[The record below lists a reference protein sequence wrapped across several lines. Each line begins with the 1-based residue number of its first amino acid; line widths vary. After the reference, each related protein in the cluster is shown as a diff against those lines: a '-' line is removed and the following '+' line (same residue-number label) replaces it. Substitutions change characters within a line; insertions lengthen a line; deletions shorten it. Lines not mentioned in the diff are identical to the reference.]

1 MKALVLRKLTE
12 IYKNGI
18 KAHQAIDLEVDE
30 GDFFALLGPNG
41 AGKTTAIGIVTS
53 LVNKTSGVVEVFGHD
68 MDRELEVA
76 KSCIGLVPQEINFN
90 LFETLFTIVVNQA
103 GFYGI
108 PRPLARV
115 RAEKYLKQLQLW
127 ERRNSI
133 ARTLSGGMK
142 RRLMIARALMHEP
155 RLLILDEPTAGG
167 DIEIRRS
174 MWEFL
179 REINEQ
185 GTTTILTTHYLEE
198 AENLCRN
205 VAIIEGGNI
214 IERDS
219 MANVLRKLQTEVF
232 VFNLRESRDVAPSLS
247 GFTAVLSDPHTLEI
261 EMSKTQS
268 LNDIFAQLSAQG
280 IAVNSMRNKVNRL
293 EELFIR
299 LVDGSASA
307 GRLAAG
313 DVRTVAVSGS

>member
-1 MKALVLRKLTE
+1 MQALVLRQLTK

-18 KAHQAIDLEVDE
+18 KALKGIDLDVAE

-68 MDRELEVA
+68 IDRDLEAA
-76 KSCIGLVPQEINFN
+76 KSCIGIVPQEVNFN
-90 LFETLFTIVVNQA
+90 MFESVYTIVVNMA

-108 PRPLARV
+108 PRPLAKQ

-133 ARTLSGGMK
+133 ARSLSGGMK

-155 RLLILDEPTAGG
+155 QLLILDEPTAGV

-179 REINEQ
+179 RNINEQ
-185 GTTTILTTHYLEE
+185 GTTIILTTHYLEE

-205 VAIIEGGNI
+205 VAIIEGGRI

-219 MANVLRKLQTEVF
+219 MANVLRKLQTEIF
-232 VFNLRESRDVAPSLS
+232 VFNLSEPLAAAPQLQ
-247 GFTAVLSDPHTLEI
+247 GFQTRLPDEHTLEV
-261 EMSKTQS
+261 EVSKGQS
-268 LNDIFAQLSAQG
+268 LNDIFAQLTLLG
-280 IAVNSMRNKVNRL
+280 VGVNSMRNKVNRL

-299 LVDGSASA
+299 LVDVSARAALQGS
-307 GRLAAG
+307 
-313 DVRTVAVSGS
+313 

>member
-1 MKALVLRKLTE
+1 MQALVPPQHTKT
-12 IYKNGI
+12 YKNGN
-18 KAHQAIDLEVDE
+18 KALKGVDLEVDE

-53 LVNKTSGVVEVFGHD
+53 LVNKTGGVVEVFGHD
-68 MDRELEVA
+68 IDRELEAA
-76 KSCIGLVPQEINFN
+76 KSCIGIVPQEINFN
-90 LFETLFTIVVNQA
+90 LFETVFTIVVNMA

-108 PRPLARV
+108 PRTLARQ

-127 ERRNSI
+127 DRRNSI
-133 ARTLSGGMK
+133 ARSLSGGMK

-155 RLLILDEPTAGG
+155 KLLILDEPTAGV

-179 REINEQ
+179 RNINEA
-185 GTTTILTTHYLEE
+185 GTTIILTTHYLEE

-205 VAIIEGGNI
+205 VAIIEGGRI

-219 MANVLRKLQTEVF
+219 MTNVLRKLQTEIF
-232 VFNLRESRDVAPSLS
+232 VFNLSHALAEAPPLP
-247 GFTAVLSDPHTLEI
+247 GYHTALPDDHTLEV
-261 EMSKTQS
+261 EVSKGQS
-268 LNDIFAQLSAQG
+268 LNDIFAQLSARG
-280 IAVNSMRNKVNRL
+280 IEVNSMRNKVNRL

-299 LVDGSASA
+299 LVDSSARA
-307 GRLAAG
+307 TALKGA
-313 DVRTVAVSGS
+313 